1 MNKIKELR
9 IERKITQAELAAAI
23 NVSPSALSGYE
34 TSKFQADIPTYI
46 IIADYFGVSLDYLFG
61 RAEPAEPV
69 RLPAPY
75 PEVSARYGR
84 LDELDKVKAL
94 AYMDGMLAAEKYSA
108 ASARAVG

>member
-1 MNKIKELR
+1 MNKIRELR
-9 IERKITQAELAAAI
+9 SERKVMQSDLANALGVAA
-23 NVSPSALSGYE
+23 STLSGYE
-34 TSKFQADIPTYI
+34 TGKTQADIETYCK
-46 IIADYFGVSLDYLFG
+46 IADYFGVSLDYLFG
-61 RAEPAEPV
+61 RSEPAEPV